1 MDPSL
6 FTILVVDDEP
16 LVRYT
21 LEAALRQNGYQVLQA
36 GDGDEALDVLA
47 AARVDL
53 VLTDLVMPRRE
64 GIETI
69 IEIRR
74 RFPRVKVIA
83 LSGVF
88 GGIYLQ
94 MARQLGADAALS
106 KPVRGDVLRHTVG
119 ALLMTSAP
127 HELVSAT
134 DNAA

>member
-1 MDPSL
+1 MSGDRGYQRVHE
-6 FTILVVDDEP
+6 LVIHRVLVAEGHGAARTPGQPLLVLDDEP

-21 LEAALRQNGYQVLQA
+21 LEAALRQNGYQVVQA

-74 RFPRVKVIA
+74 RFPA
-83 LSGVF
+83 T
-88 GGIYLQ
+88 
-94 MARQLGADAALS
+94 AA
-106 KPVRGDVLRHTVG
+106 
-119 ALLMTSAP
+119 
-127 HELVSAT
+127 
-134 DNAA
+134 